1 VFHLPVL
8 SLQQWI
14 SYEQLQ
20 SDEDMATVQAYLSM
34 LRVEIALEE
43 VLRDPHS
50 LDLGRELAVQ
60 VVSLAFN

>member
-1 VFHLPVL
+1 
-8 SLQQWI
+8 
-14 SYEQLQ
+14 
-20 SDEDMATVQAYLSM
+20 MATVQAYLSM
-34 LRVEIALEE
+34 LRVEITLEE

>member
-1 VFHLPVL
+1 MFHLPVL

>member
-1 VFHLPVL
+1 VFHFPFLP
-8 SLQQWI
+8 LQQWI

-50 LDLGRELAVQ
+50 LDLSRELAVQ

>member
-8 SLQQWI
+8 SLQQRI